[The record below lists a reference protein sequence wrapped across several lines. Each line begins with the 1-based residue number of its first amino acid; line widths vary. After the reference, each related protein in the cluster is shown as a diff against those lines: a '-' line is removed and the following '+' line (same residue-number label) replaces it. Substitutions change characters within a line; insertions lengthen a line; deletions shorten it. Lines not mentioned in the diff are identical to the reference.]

1 MKMMQKRY
9 LSIVTA
15 EDMEKETILAALDLY
30 LDLVNIMLRILELTG
45 KKKD

>member
-1 MKMMQKRY
+1 
-9 LSIVTA
+9 
-15 EDMEKETILAALDLY
+15 MEKETILAALDLY